1 MNLGENIK
9 RLREEKGISQEYA
22 AQKIGVSVQSVSLWE
37 ENKTVPSIEN
47 LVMLSEILG
56 VTVDEVLGKGASQPA
71 DNSSQSVQ
79 ELPIGTAAVSKDDE
93 SKKQGVKLYYRK
105 NILSRCVIAAIGLIY
120 LFNSCMFMIF
130 DRSRINPIFLFA
142 PFIFIALGLMV
153 PLVLSLY
160 KRQKS
165 FKFIKDSNGI
175 EKLYFYRQGIGFSTE
190 RQDEYD
196 GNFFTYYNE
205 INGVYISKQ
214 QLVISYAQNLYT
226 VNMDD
231 IQGDKDVILKML
243 INNIRYFYSQDVAYK
258 YPLCSMSVKNITLFQ
273 RINWTLFCLMIISAN
288 VFVITFMFFADGYKG
303 LQSLKI
309 ASGAFIIFSLAS
321 LATAIFG
328 KSKGLK
334 TVGYIVVSGIL
345 TFYAAIGFLSTMAFS
360 GNYVQT
366 DYSRMQE
373 IETVTGID
381 FPDGGEAFI
390 KSSSKDTLYSYSGI
404 DIDSFMHYLLIKK
417 DSLYVDFTDEQG
429 IAEFEKYLVE
439 SGEWK
444 TQTSD
449 LPQYLSYFFEEPN
462 QYDYDY
468 YAVFNATDGEINK
481 TITEAGNYELMF
493 LKYNQNDNRFVIIEY
508 DLTLTD

>member
-1 MNLGENIK
+1 MNLGENIQ
-9 RLREEKGISQEYA
+9 RLRKEKGLSQEYV
-22 AQKIGVSVQSVSLWE
+22 AQKIGISRQSISLWE
-37 ENKTVPSIEN
+37 KNKTVPSIEN
-47 LVMLSEILG
+47 LVTLSEILG
-56 VTVDEVLGKGASQPA
+56 VTVDELLGREAAQPA
-71 DNSSQSVQ
+71 DNSRQPVQ
-79 ELPIGTAAVSKDDE
+79 ELHIGTAAVSKDDE
-93 SKKQGVKLYYRK
+93 SRKQGVKLYYRK
-105 NILSRCVIAAIGLIY
+105 NILSRCAIAAIGLIY
-120 LFNSCMFMIF
+120 LFNACMFMLF
-130 DRSRINPIFLFA
+130 DRSRLNSIFLFA

-153 PLVLSLY
+153 PLVLSMY
-160 KRQKS
+160 KRHKS
-165 FKFIKDSNGI
+165 FKSIKDSDSI

-196 GNFFTYYNE
+196 GNFFAYYNE
-205 INGVYISKQ
+205 INGVFISKK
-214 QLVISYAQNLYT
+214 QLVISYARKLYT
-226 VNMDD
+226 VNLED

-258 YPLCSMSVKNITLFQ
+258 YPLCSMSEERIKLFQ
-273 RINWTLFCLMIISAN
+273 RINWTLFCLMIVSAN
-288 VFVITFMFFADGYKG
+288 VFVIKFMFFADGYKG

-328 KSKGLK
+328 KTKCLK
-334 TVGYIVVSGIL
+334 TVGYIVISGIL
-345 TFYAAIGFLSTMAFS
+345 TFYGAIGFLSTMAFS
-360 GNYVQT
+360 ENYVQT

-390 KSSSKDTLYSYSGI
+390 KDSSKDTLYSYSGI

-429 IAEFEKYLVE
+429 IAKFEKYLAE

-468 YAVFNATDGEINK
+468 YAVFNVTDGETNK
-481 TITEAGNYELMF
+481 TITEEGNYELMF
-493 LKYNQNDNRFVIIEY
+493 LKYNQNDNRLVIIKY

>member
-9 RLREEKGISQEYA
+9 RLRKEKGISQEYA

-47 LVMLSEILG
+47 LVALSEILG
-56 VTVDEVLGKGASQPA
+56 VTVDELLGREAVQTA
-71 DNSSQSVQ
+71 DNSSQPVQ
-79 ELPIGTAAVSKDDE
+79 ELHIGTAAVSKDDE

-120 LFNSCMFMIF
+120 LFNSCMFMLF
-130 DRSRINPIFLFA
+130 DRSRLNPIFLFV
-142 PFIFIALGLMV
+142 PFIFVALGLMV
-153 PLVLSLY
+153 PLALSLY
-160 KRQKS
+160 KRHKS
-165 FKFIKDSNGI
+165 LKSVKDSNGI

-190 RQDEYD
+190 RHEENN
-196 GNFFTYYNE
+196 GSFFAYYNE
-205 INGVYISKQ
+205 INGVYISEQ
-214 QLVISYAQNLYT
+214 RLVISYAQNLYT

-273 RINWTLFCLMIISAN
+273 RINWTLFCLMIVSAN
-288 VFVITFMFFADGYKG
+288 VFVIKFMFFADGYKG

-334 TVGYIVVSGIL
+334 TVGYIVVSAIL
-345 TFYAAIGFLSTMAFS
+345 TLYAAIGFLSIMAFS
-360 GNYVQT
+360 ENYVQT

-390 KSSSKDTLYSYSGI
+390 KDSSKDTLYSYSGI
-404 DIDSFMHYLLIKK
+404 DIDSFMHYLLIEK
-417 DSLYVDFTDEQG
+417 DSLYVDFTDDQG
-429 IAEFEKYLVE
+429 IAKFEKYLAE

-468 YAVFNATDGEINK
+468 YVVFNVTDGETNK
-481 TITEAGNYELMF
+481 TITEEGNYELMF
-493 LKYNQNDNRFVIIEY
+493 LKYNQNDNRLVIIKY

>member
-22 AQKIGVSVQSVSLWE
+22 AQKMGVSVQSISLWE

-47 LVMLSEILG
+47 LVTLSEILG

-130 DRSRINPIFLFA
+130 DRSRLNPIFLFA
-142 PFIFIALGLMV
+142 PFIFVALGLMV
-153 PLVLSLY
+153 PLALSLY
-160 KRQKS
+160 KRHKS
-165 FKFIKDSNGI
+165 FKSIKDSDSI

-190 RQDEYD
+190 RHEEND
-196 GNFFTYYNE
+196 GSFFAYYNE
-205 INGVYISKQ
+205 INGVFISKK

-226 VNMDD
+226 VNLED

-273 RINWTLFCLMIISAN
+273 RINWTLFCLMIVSAN
-288 VFVITFMFFADGYKG
+288 VFVIKFMFFADGYKG

-345 TFYAAIGFLSTMAFS
+345 TFYGAIGFLSIMAFS
-360 GNYVQT
+360 ENYVQT

-390 KSSSKDTLYSYSGI
+390 KDSSKDTLYSYSGI
-404 DIDSFMHYLLIKK
+404 DIDSFMHYLLIEK
-417 DSLYVDFTDEQG
+417 DSLYVDFTDDQG
-429 IAEFEKYLVE
+429 IAEFEKYLAE

-493 LKYNQNDNRFVIIEY
+493 LKYNQNDNRLVIIEY

>member
-1 MNLGENIK
+1 MNLGENIQ
-9 RLREEKGISQEYA
+9 RLRKEKGLSQECV

-47 LVMLSEILG
+47 LVTLSEILG
-56 VTVDEVLGKGASQPA
+56 VTVDEVLGREAAQPA
-71 DNSSQSVQ
+71 DNSRQPVQ
-79 ELPIGTAAVSKDDE
+79 ELHIGTAAVSKDDE
-93 SKKQGVKLYYRK
+93 SRKQGVKLYYRK
-105 NILSRCVIAAIGLIY
+105 NILSRCAIAAIGLIY
-120 LFNSCMFMIF
+120 LFNACMFMLF
-130 DRSRINPIFLFA
+130 DRSRLNSIFLFV
-142 PFIFIALGLMV
+142 PFIFVALGLMI
-153 PLVLSLY
+153 PLALSLY
-160 KRQKS
+160 KRHKS
-165 FKFIKDSNGI
+165 FKFIKDGNSI

-190 RQDEYD
+190 RHEEND
-196 GNFFTYYNE
+196 GSFFAYYNE
-205 INGVYISKQ
+205 INGVYISEQ
-214 QLVISYAQNLYT
+214 RLVISYAQNLYT

-273 RINWTLFCLMIISAN
+273 RINWTLFCLMIVSAN
-288 VFVITFMFFADGYKG
+288 VFVIKFMFFADGYKG

-334 TVGYIVVSGIL
+334 TVGYIVVSAIL
-345 TFYAAIGFLSTMAFS
+345 TLYAAIGFLSIMAFS
-360 GNYVQT
+360 ENYVQT

-390 KSSSKDTLYSYSGI
+390 KDSSKDTLYSYSGI
-404 DIDSFMHYLLIKK
+404 DIDSFMHYLLIEK
-417 DSLYVDFTDEQG
+417 DSLYVDFTDDQG
-429 IAEFEKYLVE
+429 IAKFEKYLAE

-468 YAVFNATDGEINK
+468 YVVFNVTDGETNK
-481 TITEAGNYELMF
+481 TITEEGNYELMF
-493 LKYNQNDNRFVIIEY
+493 LKYNQNDNRLVIIKY

>member
-9 RLREEKGISQEYA
+9 RLRKEKGISQEYA

-47 LVMLSEILG
+47 LVALSEILG
-56 VTVDEVLGKGASQPA
+56 VTVDEVLSREVSQPA
-71 DNSSQSVQ
+71 DNSSQPVQ

-105 NILSRCVIAAIGLIY
+105 NILSRCAIAAIGLIY
-120 LFNSCMFMIF
+120 LFNACMFMLF
-130 DRSRINPIFLFA
+130 DRSRLNSIFLFV
-142 PFIFIALGLMV
+142 PFIFVALGLMV
-153 PLVLSLY
+153 PLALSLY
-160 KRQKS
+160 KRHKS
-165 FKFIKDSNGI
+165 FKSIKDSDSI

-190 RQDEYD
+190 RHEEND
-196 GNFFTYYNE
+196 GSFFAYYNE
-205 INGVYISKQ
+205 INGVFISKK

-226 VNMDD
+226 VNLED

-273 RINWTLFCLMIISAN
+273 RINWTLFCLMIVSAN
-288 VFVITFMFFADGYKG
+288 VFVIKFMFFADGYKG
-303 LQSLKI
+303 LQSL
-309 ASGAFIIFSLAS
+309 
-321 LATAIFG
+321 

-345 TFYAAIGFLSTMAFS
+345 TFYGAIGFLSIMAFS
-360 GNYVQT
+360 ENYVQT

-390 KSSSKDTLYSYSGI
+390 KDSSKDTLYSYSGI
-404 DIDSFMHYLLIKK
+404 DIDSFMHYLLIEK
-417 DSLYVDFTDEQG
+417 DSLYVDFTDDQG
-429 IAEFEKYLVE
+429 IAEFEKYLAE
-439 SGEWK
+439 SEEWK
-444 TQTSD
+444 TQISD
-449 LPQYLSYFFEEPN
+449 LPEYFYYSFDKIN
-462 QYDYDY
+462 QYNYDY
-468 YAVFNATDGEINK
+468 YTFFNATDGEINK
-481 TITEAGNYELMF
+481 TITEAGNYKLMF
-493 LKYNQNDNRFVIIEY
+493 FKYSQHYNRLVIIEY

>member
-9 RLREEKGISQEYA
+9 RLREEKGISQECV

-47 LVMLSEILG
+47 LVTLSEILG
-56 VTVDEVLGKGASQPA
+56 VTVDEVLGREAAQPA
-71 DNSSQSVQ
+71 DNSRQPVQ
-79 ELPIGTAAVSKDDE
+79 ELHIGTAAVSKDDE
-93 SKKQGVKLYYRK
+93 SRKQGVKLYYRK
-105 NILSRCVIAAIGLIY
+105 NILSRCAIAAIGLIY
-120 LFNSCMFMIF
+120 LFNACMFMLF
-130 DRSRINPIFLFA
+130 DRSRLNSIFLFV
-142 PFIFIALGLMV
+142 PFIFVALGLMI
-153 PLVLSLY
+153 PLALSLY
-160 KRQKS
+160 KRHKS
-165 FKFIKDSNGI
+165 FKFIKDGNSI
-175 EKLYFYRQGIGFSTE
+175 EKLYFYRQGIGFS
-190 RQDEYD
+190 
-196 GNFFTYYNE
+196 YYNE
-205 INGVYISKQ
+205 INGVYISEQ
-214 QLVISYAQNLYT
+214 RLVISYAQNLYT

-273 RINWTLFCLMIISAN
+273 RINWTLFCLMIVSAN
-288 VFVITFMFFADGYKG
+288 VFVIKFMFFADGYKG

-334 TVGYIVVSGIL
+334 TVGYIVVSAIL
-345 TFYAAIGFLSTMAFS
+345 TLYAAIGFLSTMAFS
-360 GNYVQT
+360 ENYVRT
-366 DYSRMQE
+366 DYSCMKE

-390 KSSSKDTLYSYSGI
+390 KDSSKDTLYSYSGI
-404 DIDSFMHYLLIKK
+404 DIDSFMHYLLIEK

-429 IAEFEKYLVE
+429 IAEFEKYLAE
-439 SGEWK
+439 SEEWK
-444 TQTSD
+444 TQISD
-449 LPQYLSYFFEEPN
+449 LPEYFYYSFDKIN
-462 QYDYDY
+462 QYNYDY
-468 YAVFNATDGEINK
+468 YIFFNATDGEINK
-481 TITEAGNYELMF
+481 TITEAGNYKLMF
-493 LKYNQNDNRFVIIEY
+493 FKYSQHYNRLVIIEY